1 MPTTLHPPP
10 AQTPAHPL
18 AVLTRAAPEPEHVER
33 YGAHA
38 DALIDLYLPARPT
51 ADAPLAVLFHG
62 GFWKAQY
69 DRTHL
74 RPMAVA
80 LRARGWAVAL
90 PEYRRVGGTPGLEGG
105 YPATFDDALQAT
117 LALPALLARR
127 GMQPRHTRIAGH
139 SAGGHLVLWLASQT
153 QVQADRV
160 VALAPVADLRAAAA
174 QELGDGA
181 VQALLGGLPEQVPE
195 RYAATDV
202 AERLGRRPGQE
213 IVIVHGQDDDRV
225 PIDNVRGL
233 LDRHPWIT
241 LHALAGTEHFAL
253 IDPLLHPWPVVC
265 AALEAAPAPA

>member
-10 AQTPAHPL
+10 ARPPTDPR
-18 AVLTRAAPEPEHVER
+18 AVLTRAAPAPEHVER

-38 DALIDLYLPARPT
+38 DALIDLYLPAQSA

-62 GFWKAQY
+62 GFWKARF

-90 PEYRRVGGTPGLEGG
+90 PEYRRVGGAPGLEGG
-105 YPATFDDALQAT
+105 YPTTFDDALQAA

-139 SAGGHLVLWLASQT
+139 SAGGHLALWLASQT

-160 VALAPVADLRAAAA
+160 VALAPVADLRAAAV
-174 QELGDGA
+174 QNLGDGA
-181 VQALLGGLPEQVPE
+181 VQALLGGLPEQQPA

-202 AERLGRRPGQE
+202 AERLHSSPKRE

-225 PIDNVRGL
+225 PIGNLRGL
-233 LDRHPWIT
+233 IERHPWIS
-241 LHALAGTEHFAL
+241 LHTLAGTEHFAL
-253 IDPLLHPWPVVC
+253 VDPLLHPWPVVC
-265 AALEAAPAPA
+265 AALEAAPTGV